1 MKNRISELQEP
12 GVPGHDPREV
22 DRAAAWQQ
30 AQQQLSQWS
39 HGLRSQLAQHPKLT
53 LGVGLALGV
62 CIGWLIKRR

>member
-12 GVPGHDPREV
+12 GLPEYDPREA
-22 DRAAAWQQ
+22 DRAAAWQE
-30 AQQQLSQWS
+30 AQQHLASWSQ
-39 HGLRSQLAQHPKLT
+39 GIGSQLAQYPKIT